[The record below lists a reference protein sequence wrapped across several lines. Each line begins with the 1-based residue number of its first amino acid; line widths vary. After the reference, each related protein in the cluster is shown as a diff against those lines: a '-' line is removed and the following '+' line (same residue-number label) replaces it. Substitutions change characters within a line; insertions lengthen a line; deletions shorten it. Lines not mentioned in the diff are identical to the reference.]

1 VKIAGMDGKQWTRII
16 AAWSGWLMDGYV
28 SISYALVAAT
38 IAPIIFGPTKY
49 ALVATF
55 LGFAVTSLSRV
66 LGSLFFGNFLG
77 DRLGRRKMLTVTV
90 FGFSI
95 FGFSIGFV
103 PTYSQVGFLA
113 PLIMYLLLFFVGF
126 FAGAEYGGGAA
137 LASESAP
144 PSKRNFVGA
153 FVQSGFGV
161 GYFIVSLVYSLMS
174 LHFGQSLFNST
185 DWRYLFF
192 SAIIPGMISLAT
204 RFGSLDSTVFTEMSA
219 KREISKHPILDLF
232 RESPRALIFAIFIT
246 SGILYINSGTL
257 SYYPTVMH
265 EYLKLN
271 DSSIGY
277 FIALI
282 NLISLFGVW
291 IGGLISLKF
300 QARKLSMFFYSLIF
314 AIFFYPLLLLGYS
327 QNGTY
332 IILGFGF
339 QAFLEA
345 IIFASLPTFLAET
358 FSKKFRSTAVG
369 FSYNMGAVIG
379 GFAPTII
386 SVFEITSFS
395 TVPWA
400 LNLLAGSAILLFG
413 VFMSRETWNPS
424 SNKTTDA
431 ITQ

>member
-1 VKIAGMDGKQWTRII
+1 MKIAGMDGKQWTRII

-219 KREISKHPILDLF
+219 KREISRHPILDLF

-424 SNKTTDA
+424 TNKTTDA

>member
-1 VKIAGMDGKQWTRII
+1 MDGKQWTRII

-113 PLIMYLLLFFVGF
+113 PVIMYLLLFFVGF

>member
-1 VKIAGMDGKQWTRII
+1 MDGKQWTRII

-113 PLIMYLLLFFVGF
+113 PVIMYLLLFFVGF

-413 VFMSRETWNPS
+413 VFMSRETWNPA

>member
-1 VKIAGMDGKQWTRII
+1 MKLAGMDGKQWTRII

-28 SISYALVAAT
+28 SISYAIVAAT

-103 PTYSQVGFLA
+103 PTFSQVGLLA
-113 PLIMYLLLFFVGF
+113 PVIMYLLLFFVGF

-153 FVQSGFGV
+153 FVQSGYGV

-204 RFGSLDSTVFTEMSA
+204 RFGSLDSSVFTEMSE
-219 KREISKHPILDLF
+219 KKQISKHPILDLF
-232 RESPRALIFAIFIT
+232 RESPRALVFAIFIT
-246 SGILYINSGTL
+246 AGILYINSGTL

-265 EYLKLN
+265 DYLDLN

-291 IGGLISLKF
+291 IGGFISLKF

-314 AIFFYPLLLLGYS
+314 TIFFYPLLLLGYS
-327 QNGTY
+327 HNGTY
-332 IILGFGF
+332 IIIGFGF
-339 QAFLEA
+339 QSFLEA

-358 FSKKFRSTAVG
+358 FSKKYRSTAVG

-395 TVPWA
+395 TTPWA
-400 LNLLAGSAILLFG
+400 LNLLGGCAILLFG

-424 SNKTTDA
+424 SNKNTYVIA
-431 ITQ
+431 N

>member
-1 VKIAGMDGKQWTRII
+1 MDGKQWTRII

-413 VFMSRETWNPS
+413 VFMSRETWNPA

>member
-1 VKIAGMDGKQWTRII
+1 MDGKQWTRII

-113 PLIMYLLLFFVGF
+113 PVIMYLLLFFVGF

-219 KREISKHPILDLF
+219 KREISRHPILDLF

>member
-1 VKIAGMDGKQWTRII
+1 MDGKQWTRII

>member
-1 VKIAGMDGKQWTRII
+1 MDGKQWKRII

-219 KREISKHPILDLF
+219 KREISRHPILDLF

-413 VFMSRETWNPS
+413 VFMSRETWNPA

>member
-1 VKIAGMDGKQWTRII
+1 MDGKQWTRII

-424 SNKTTDA
+424 TNKTTDA